1 MKQDITETRLDWLMA
16 DLAERTIG
24 VRHAVLL
31 SADGLLMARSSSLP
45 QADAEHLAAAASAYR
60 SLSRGTGRH
69 FGLGGARQTMVEL
82 DHAYLLVTEA
92 GSSAC
97 LALIAQEDADL
108 GLVAYEMNRVVQ
120 QAGPHLASQPR
131 KFAGIAPNGAVLP
144 SDPAVAQEP

>member
-82 DHAYLLVTEA
+82 DHAYLLVT
-92 GSSAC
+92 
-97 LALIAQEDADL
+97 QEDADL

-144 SDPAVAQEP
+144 SDPAV